1 MTSLITINTSKN
13 LCYNLKNPI
22 CQPDTEIKV
31 ISVIGKARTGKS
43 TFMNILISYLK
54 GLDTK
59 IFEMSDTIEH
69 CTNGVDYYYL
79 EDKKVL
85 LLDFQGIYLGDS
97 SVDCKLLLF
106 AYLLSDMIIF
116 NEKEMLS
123 NMTLQQFEPMLSF
136 IHYIDTDSLKKTK
149 NPQLIFRISD
159 IHLKLDP
166 IENRNNMLK
175 YQSDQFQSI
184 RDCISELFD
193 DLTVLT
199 TYCLERSE
207 RKLLNDDKFIE
218 LLESKENGFE
228 NAIEN
233 LIENIDCLQ
242 SIRSFGQFTSDVN
255 KIIKL
260 INNQEKIDYTK
271 LDVTTNLAKVDI
283 HDYINNIDKSIY
295 NEIIIDGTQKLYDDN
310 VETII
315 IKKDKIIKDIYTK
328 FCSVPKQI
336 VEAETQKYFI
346 DKIMPVIEKAQK
358 STKEMSFDRLQKIIL
373 KHFDIK
379 QTKTKTKKQ
388 ENTDYKL
395 TYNFGESDRMADVNS
410 DKFIKPLEQIF
421 EKIEKE
427 SKILFKST
435 FDTYI
440 ISKNII
446 LQLIMIEFNN
456 QKDLIFNKMIECNK
470 KCDIYMKSIKDNF
483 EEIILNTFDVD
494 LDDDIDDYY
503 TGFIEHVIHE
513 LTDIIKNDEY
523 DYNKIINL
531 TCSFDVNKLIYNQEI
546 TTDTDMDEYDDK
558 NNFNVY
564 YQSIYERIKYDIE
577 EYIKSRKD
585 DIYNLISNER
595 KEKLYEM
602 KGKIAIDEI
611 NLEENLIILNNP
623 KIQFVKFVLE
633 EDIEY
638 LMTYDYYVDTFAIDL
653 ENICKN
659 CENEGYVNDWNK
671 FVKKI
676 TDIKVIKNTTV
687 YIINF
692 DTYKDNID
700 NYRGKIMMELFE
712 LEFKKYFARNKF
724 IFKF

>member
-22 CQPDTEIKV
+22 CHPNTEIKV

-54 GLDTK
+54 GLNTK
-59 IFEMSDTIEH
+59 IFEMSDTIDH

-159 IHLKLDP
+159 VHLKLDP

-175 YQSDQFQSI
+175 HQSDQFQSI

-199 TYCLERSE
+199 TFCLERSE
-207 RKLLNDDKFIE
+207 RKLLSDDKFME
-218 LLESKENGFE
+218 LLKSKENGFE
-228 NAIEN
+228 NAIVN

-242 SIRSFGQFTSDVN
+242 SFRSFGQFTSDVN

-295 NEIIIDGTQKLYDDN
+295 NEIIVDGTQKLYDDN

-315 IKKDKIIKDIYTK
+315 IKKDKIIKYIYTK
-328 FCSVPKQI
+328 FQSVPKQI

-346 DKIMPVIEKAQK
+346 DKIIPVIEKAQK
-358 STKEMSFDRLQKIIL
+358 LTKEMSFDRLQKIIL

-379 QTKTKTKKQ
+379 QTTTKKQ
-388 ENTDYKL
+388 EITDYKL
-395 TYNFGESDRMADVNS
+395 TYNFGESDRIADVNF
-410 DKFIKPLEQIF
+410 DKFIKPLKQIF
-421 EKIEKE
+421 EQIEKE
-427 SKILFKST
+427 SKILLKST
-435 FDTYI
+435 FDKYI

-446 LQLIMIEFNN
+446 LQKIMIELSL
-456 QKDLIFNKMIECNK
+456 QKGLIFNKMVECNK

-483 EEIILNTFDVD
+483 EKIILDTFVVD

-503 TGFIEHVIHE
+503 TGFIEHVIDE

-531 TCSFDVNKLIYNQEI
+531 TCSFDVNKLIDNQEI
-546 TTDTDMDEYDDK
+546 RTVTNMDEYDDK

-564 YQSIYERIKYDIE
+564 YQSIYERVKYDIE
-577 EYIKSRKD
+577 EYIKSHKKD
-585 DIYNLISNER
+585 VYNLISNER
-595 KEKLYEM
+595 RQRLYGVG
-602 KGKIAIDEI
+602 GKIAIDKI
-611 NLEENLIILNNP
+611 NLKENRIILNNP

-633 EDIEY
+633 EDNEY
-638 LMTYDYYVDTFAIDL
+638 LMTYDYYVDTFAKDL

-671 FVKKI
+671 FVRKI

-724 IFKF
+724 IFEF